1 MSSLITPINPE
12 RRDPGSIRK
21 KADIGLPN
29 VDNLST
35 SDYINIILDLVKDSI
50 NDDNIY
56 SIGKSDP
63 GVKKI
68 GICQFTTKSAH
79 SMITI
84 GLINPNGDIIEC
96 LKLEAI
102 YTENDPN
109 GAIDCRTF
117 VSLGTTYLKDSRL
130 LFYEKIDSVNNK
142 RICNVILELPDV
154 INGNISKL
162 GVNVFEYTLGTKNL
176 DSTKVND
183 TTLYGD
189 GFTLISELSCA
200 ESYLGANTAGSS
212 LGLAVYDEDGK
223 LVKVKVGDSL
233 SSSDNYNFPRIN
245 GVPFIAYLDSTVD
258 GESGRDITVPA
269 KHAGPTKVDAGEH
282 SWEVLGEH
290 PQVGLIEN
298 VGGFT
303 PNVYQSDSAEY
314 GLCKLSKYSLLPIG
328 TESISSMINNF
339 LLWGNNLS
347 SVNDDVVPVGAM
359 KQAITYLS
367 KMLAA
372 IAGSVVSDKRY
383 TFQFQDSSHSSTS
396 VPTPGG
402 ELNYRIISILDTV
415 TADGETETTYPLVSV
430 KSIDQGG
437 ASEDWISA
445 EITGLDNDQHVII
458 KISEN
463 TGNEIRRGNIV
474 VTQAESNNIL
484 QYDISQTAGN
494 TVIGF
499 RINDTLVT
507 QGSYYEINKTSAS
520 FNDVAYALYP
530 VIIANGVESKAE
542 FDDFNLIINK
552 TEGSW
557 LTVVVEE
564 ETYQEGGKDYKR
576 KSLKLSASENTSTI
590 ASRTATISATYKG
603 ESITI
608 KVIQAQAQAYLYING
623 DKTSNTYVLPTLST
637 AAQDSSVIIQSNYS
651 WAASET
657 LDWVTIEP
665 ISSTAGES
673 ALKIT
678 VTKNSDTKERSGNI
692 QLKAGDVTKYIN
704 ITQAA
709 SSVYL
714 YLNDI
719 AGDLSL
725 NYTSDGGSADAKN
738 VSIKSNTAWQIT
750 DKPSWITINQVS
762 GGSAGVETNTTVKIT
777 ASANTAAEDRINGII
792 KVVGGGAERRIIVS
806 QAGTGEITIS
816 PNPYTV
822 TYDVYND
829 ISTETTINVLA
840 NDMYTITT
848 SSSWIWLSSASGGSS
863 GQGLVSSQFKIRLS
877 GINRTGFTRN
887 GEVVLTSISDSTR
900 KSVISVSQAGNIT
913 LTLSSSQLTI
923 PAVPGSETS
932 NYITVSTNVNHSVIS
947 NSSSFPSWLTTNP
960 KPGATIT
967 PGNNLYVI
975 AQENKTTSDRSFQI
989 KITATDGTDKSV
1001 TKTLDI
1007 IQLAGTVS
1015 SRSQAIAVYADS
1027 NIDTIS
1033 ASGGVVTLSCKID
1046 EKITQIING
1055 VDGSSTTYYGVV
1067 KTIDDGASF
1076 TLVSGVGGSITGAVL
1091 TIPENTADSS
1101 RNYIVRATYKG
1112 LSSSGNNDQTIVQN
1126 APSKTIWYEYSNLV
1140 ISATDSSVISSG
1152 GTVGISSSMTRKTH
1166 EIINEIDSVIDTTTV
1181 TGISGVYYEWLAKPD
1196 TVPSSWVIQDQGHT
1210 IKFNENTNGD
1220 STKTATI
1227 KGKFSYNQVNT
1238 DGSVTGREIESL
1250 SISIV
1255 QDAAPGEISVSLD
1268 EISLESTRG
1277 SNASFTL
1284 TSNAYWDVNPTDSDK
1299 FAVSPTSGSPGDT
1312 TITFEANRDNTS
1324 SSATSYDTFTFTTRS
1339 VSGSTT
1345 ASCEVRANQ
1354 KGIDLYANI
1363 SETQGGPK
1371 VYTVTIPSTE
1381 GATASKFWVNS
1392 NTSWRLT
1399 DANNFQ
1405 DYSFTPQNGT
1415 NTTEITAIAKT
1426 TNFWPYAVDIGNAA
1440 LRYTN
1445 NYGDSEEYPIEVRQA
1460 ASAKKIATD
1469 VSEVLLGP
1477 LKGSVS
1483 VVRVTA
1489 NVSWN
1494 AIVLGSG
1501 FSINRTN
1508 ASGSTSAVEIIVT
1521 ATAASSSLTT
1531 TNLGTLTISDGSG
1544 TTRVITVKQ
1553 SAASPYIAGP
1563 AEDPFV
1569 LGATAGETRDFVFS
1583 TNYPWTATIIYNE
1596 LTSQAQVID
1605 GAAGENLSVEL
1616 SAVSTNNLISSR
1628 NIGTIRVECT
1638 APSGETAVIS
1648 RTISQRQAYPYIIA
1662 PSRVTVKAKAG
1673 QLTSLEIQRNYS
1685 FNLQTVPTDVTL
1697 TPVGSI
1703 GYSITAKT
1711 DNTSTTQSKFLGNI
1725 QLRIDDP
1732 LDFSKT
1738 VSKTIGVYQ
1747 EAMSFYVETNV
1758 EELIIEPDQPRDSVI
1773 TIETNASYWD
1783 YSITMVDQPDDTW
1796 IFGGSTTSDNI
1807 ILEIPSR
1814 KWRDYTAGSE
1824 LAPSSG
1830 IRDYA
1835 KPRKGYITITIPDDD
1850 PSYSKVIPITQKGY
1864 QTSLV
1869 VNGKRYW
1876 GAESKG
1882 NTIDIN
1888 PTNSASPISYS
1899 TSIYGEKYVYNEST
1913 NSVEVTPVYTPPRYT
1928 LEWSPIVYDQPY
1940 PLDVNIT
1947 DYDTTTIPI
1956 PDNMDITV
1964 AANTENHVREGYV
1977 RPYMYFDSNDE
1988 SGCRVNFT
1996 FYQNIGNLICTP
2008 ESITMPASGG
2018 KFEIHVYANVSK
2030 SDIKL
2035 GHHQNIVYNG
2045 SATVTE
2051 DPNGGY
2057 IVSGVVTPN
2066 SATNKRDTG
2075 LISISIP
2082 GYSQNIHLDQHYFYP
2097 VITNMQTGV
2106 TYSPNTGSS
2115 DNYNIPVSVG
2125 PGSSAA
2131 IFNFGYR
2138 YSDSS
2143 LDPSSFERSTIENSA
2158 YAGSDYDRVVGLDQL
2173 YTIAL
2178 TNQSD
2183 PSVDGFHVLY
2193 NSDNALS
2200 TDYYRT
2206 FNVKYEL
2213 VVHPALNKFYN
2224 MFKFY
2229 LKITKKSG

>member
-84 GLINPNGDIIEC
+84 GLINPNGDIVEC
-96 LKLEAI
+96 LKLDVI

-109 GAIDCRTF
+109 GTIDCRTF
-117 VSLGTTYLKDSRL
+117 VSLGTTYLKNSRL
-130 LFYEKIDSVNNK
+130 LFYEKIDVANNK
-142 RICNVILELPDV
+142 RICNVILELPDI

-183 TTLYGD
+183 TTLYGE
-189 GFTLISELSCA
+189 GFTLISEISCD

-233 SSSDNYNFPRIN
+233 DSSDGYDFPKIN
-245 GVPFIAYLDSTVD
+245 GVPFIAYLNSTVD

-269 KHAGPTKVDAGEH
+269 KHSGPTRVDAGEH
-282 SWEVLGEH
+282 AWEVLGEH

-303 PNVYQSDSAEY
+303 PNVYHSASTEY

-328 TESISSMINNF
+328 TESIESMINNF

-359 KQAITYLS
+359 KQAITYIS
-367 KMLAA
+367 KMLST

-396 VPTPGG
+396 VPVTGG

-415 TADGETETTYPLVSV
+415 TADGKTETTYPLVSI

-437 ASEDWISA
+437 AASDWISA
-445 EITGLDNDQHVII
+445 EITGLDNDQHVVI
-458 KISEN
+458 KITEN
-463 TGNEIRRGNIV
+463 TGNDIRRGNII

-484 QYDISQTAGN
+484 QYNISQTAGN

-520 FNDVAYALYP
+520 FSDIAYSLYP

-552 TEGSW
+552 TEGAW

-564 ETYQEGGKDYKR
+564 ETYQDGGQDYKR
-576 KSLKLSASENTSTI
+576 KSIKLSASENTSTI

-637 AAQDSSVIIQSNYS
+637 AAQDASVIIQSNYS

-657 LDWVTIEP
+657 LDWITIEP
-665 ISSTAGES
+665 TSSSAGES

-692 QLKAGDVTKYIN
+692 QLKAGDITKYIN

-725 NYTSDGGSADAKN
+725 NYTSEGGSSDAKN

-750 DKPSWITINQVS
+750 DKPSWIIVNQVS

-777 ASANTAAEDRINGII
+777 ATANTAAEDRINGII
-792 KVVGGGAERRIIVS
+792 KVVGGGAERRIVVS
-806 QAGTGEITIS
+806 QSGTGEITIS

-822 TYDVYND
+822 TYDTYND

-877 GINRTGFTRN
+877 EINRTGYTRN

-900 KSVISVSQAGNIT
+900 KSIISVSQAGNIT

-960 KPGATIT
+960 KPGATIL
-967 PGNNLYVI
+967 PGNNLYVV
-975 AQENKTTSDRSFQI
+975 AQENKTNSTRSFQI
-989 KITATDGTDKSV
+989 KITASDGSDKSV

-1007 IQLAGTVS
+1007 TQQAGTVS
-1015 SRSQAIAVYADS
+1015 SRSEAITVYADS
-1027 NIDTIS
+1027 SVDTIS
-1033 ASGGVVTLSCKID
+1033 ASGGIVTLSCKID
-1046 EKITQIING
+1046 EKVTQIVNG
-1055 VDGSSTTYYGVV
+1055 VDASSTIYYGVV

-1076 TLVSGVGGSITGAVL
+1076 TLVSGSGGSITGALL
-1091 TIPENTADSS
+1091 TIPENTADTSKS
-1101 RNYIVRATYKG
+1101 YVVRATYKG
-1112 LSSSGNNDQTIVQN
+1112 LSSSGDNDQTILQN
-1126 APSKTIWYEYSNLV
+1126 APSKITWYEYNNLV
-1140 ISATDSSVISSG
+1140 VTPSDTTVLADG
-1152 GTVGISSSMTRKTH
+1152 GTVSVSFSMTRKTH
-1166 EIINEIDSVIDTTTV
+1166 EIINEVDSVIDTVTV
-1181 TGISGVYYEWLAKPD
+1181 TKISGVRYEWISKPN
-1196 TVPSSWVIQDQGHT
+1196 TVPSDWVIQNNGNT
-1210 IKFNENTNGD
+1210 VKFNPNSDGA
-1220 STKTATI
+1220 STKTATF
-1227 KGKFSYNQVNT
+1227 KGKYSYTQVNT
-1238 DGSVTGREIESL
+1238 DGSVTEREIESL
-1250 SISIV
+1250 NVSIV
-1255 QDAAPGEISVSLD
+1255 QDAANGEISVSLD

-1277 SNASFTL
+1277 SNTSFTL
-1284 TSNAYWDVNPTDSDK
+1284 TSNAYWDVSPTDSDK
-1299 FAVSPTSGSPGDT
+1299 FAVSPTSGGPGDT
-1312 TITFEANRDNTS
+1312 TITFEANKDNIS

-1339 VSGSTT
+1339 VSGSST
-1345 ASCEVRANQ
+1345 ANCEVRANQ
-1354 KGIDLYANI
+1354 KGVDLYANI

-1371 VYTVTIPSTE
+1371 VYTITIPATE

-1392 NTSWRLT
+1392 NTGWRLT
-1399 DANNFQ
+1399 DASTFQ
-1405 DYSFTPQNGT
+1405 DYSFTPQEGT
-1415 NTTEITAIAKT
+1415 GTTEISAIAKT
-1426 TNFWPYAVDIGNAA
+1426 SNFWPYAVDIGNAA

-1445 NYGDSEEYPIEVRQA
+1445 NNGDSEEWPIEVRQA
-1460 ASAKKIATD
+1460 ASAKRITTN

-1477 LKGSVS
+1477 VKGSVG
-1483 VVRVTA
+1483 VIKVTA
-1489 NVSWN
+1489 NVSWT
-1494 AIVLGSG
+1494 ATTLGSG
-1501 FSINRTN
+1501 YSISRTN
-1508 ASGSTSAVEIIVT
+1508 ASGSTSAVDIIVT

-1531 TNLGTLTISDGSG
+1531 TNLGTLTLSDGSG
-1544 TTRVITVKQ
+1544 TSTIINIKQ

-1563 AEDPFV
+1563 AEDPIV
-1569 LGATAGETRDFVFS
+1569 VGATAGETKNFVFS
-1583 TNYPWTATIIYNE
+1583 TNYSWTATIIYDE
-1596 LTSQAQVID
+1596 LTSQTELKSGD
-1605 GAAGENLSVEL
+1605 AGENLSIVL
-1616 SAVSTNNLISSR
+1616 SAVSTNNATTAR

-1673 QLTSLEIQRNYS
+1673 QVTSLDIQRNYP
-1685 FNLQTVPTDVTL
+1685 FDLQTVPTGVTL
-1697 TPVGSI
+1697 TSVGSS

-1732 LDFSKT
+1732 LDSERT

-1758 EELIIEPDQPRDSVI
+1758 EELIVEPDQPRDSTI
-1773 TIETNASYWD
+1773 TIETNASYWN
-1783 YSITMVDQPDDTW
+1783 YTITMVDQPDDTW
-1796 IFGGSTTSDNI
+1796 IFGGSTTDSNI
-1807 ILEIPSR
+1807 VLQIPSR
-1814 KWRDYTAGSE
+1814 KWRDYTDNSE
-1824 LAPSSG
+1824 LAPSPG
-1830 IRDYA
+1830 LRDYA

-1864 QTSLV
+1864 QTSLI

-1888 PTNSASPISYS
+1888 PTNSASPISYA

-1913 NSVEVTPVYTPPRYT
+1913 GTVSVTPVYTPPRYT
-1928 LEWSPIVYDQPY
+1928 SEWSPIVYNQPY
-1940 PLDVNIT
+1940 PLNVNIT
-1947 DYDTTTIPI
+1947 DYDTSTIPI

-1964 AANTENHVREGYV
+1964 TANTENHVREGYV
-1977 RPYMYFDSNDE
+1977 KPYMYFDSNDE

-2008 ESITMPASGG
+2008 SSITMPASGG
-2018 KFEIHVYANVSK
+2018 RFEIHVYANVSK

-2035 GHHQNIVYNG
+2035 SHHQNIVYNG
-2045 SATVTE
+2045 SAGVTE
-2051 DPNGGY
+2051 DPNGGF

-2066 SATNKRDTG
+2066 AATTKRDTG
-2075 LISISIP
+2075 LIGISIP
-2082 GYSQNIHLDQHYFYP
+2082 GYSQNIQLEQHYFYP
-2097 VITNMQTGV
+2097 VIMNMQSGTI
-2106 TYSPNTGSS
+2106 YLPNTGSS
-2115 DNYNIPVSVG
+2115 SNYNIPVSVG
-2125 PGSSAA
+2125 PGTSVS
-2131 IFNFGYR
+2131 IFEIAYR
-2138 YSDSS
+2138 YSDMT
-2143 LDPSSFERSTIENSA
+2143 LDPSTFERADIDNSA
-2158 YAGSDYDRVVGLDQL
+2158 FAGSDYDRVVGLDQL
-2173 YTIAL
+2173 YTVAL
-2178 TNQSD
+2178 TNIND
-2183 PSVDGFHVLY
+2183 PSVNGFHVLY

-2206 FNVKYEL
+2206 FHVNYEL
-2213 VVHPALNKFYN
+2213 VVHPNLNKLYN

-2229 LKITKKSG
+2229 LKITKNSG

>member
-484 QYDISQTAGN
+484 QYNISQTAGN

-665 ISSTAGES
+665 TSSTAGES

-877 GINRTGFTRN
+877 EINRTGFTRN

-913 LTLSSSQLTI
+913 LTLSSSRLTI
-923 PAVPGSETS
+923 LAVPGSETS

-1007 IQLAGTVS
+1007 TQLAGTVS
-1015 SRSQAIAVYADS
+1015 SRSQAVAVYADS

-1055 VDGSSTTYYGVV
+1055 VDGSSTTYYGVI
-1067 KTIDDGASF
+1067 KTIDEGASF

-1140 ISATDSSVISSG
+1140 ISATDSSVISNG

-1196 TVPSSWVIQDQGHT
+1196 TVPSSWVIQNQGHT

-1345 ASCEVRANQ
+1345 ASCDVRANQ

-1371 VYTVTIPSTE
+1371 VYTILAPAVEST
-1381 GATASKFWVNS
+1381 TSTNFWVNS

-1399 DANNFQ
+1399 DSNSFSNYMFSPQEGNGNAN
-1405 DYSFTPQNGT
+1405 
-1415 NTTEITAIAKT
+1415 ITVVSKK
-1426 TNFWPYAVDIGNAA
+1426 TNFWPYEVDLGNAS

-1445 NYGDSEEYPIEVRQA
+1445 NLGDSEEYPIEVRQA

-1483 VVRVTA
+1483 VIKVTA

-1494 AIVLGSG
+1494 AIVLGGG

-1508 ASGSTSAVEIIVT
+1508 GSGSTSAVEIIVT

-1563 AEDPFV
+1563 AEDPIV
-1569 LGATAGETRDFVFS
+1569 IGATAGETKDFVFS
-1583 TNYPWTATIIYNE
+1583 TNYPWTATITYDADDIITE
-1596 LTSQAQVID
+1596 S
-1605 GAAGENLSVEL
+1605 GEAGENLSVTIFAGQTNSST
-1616 SAVSTNNLISSR
+1616 SAQDM
-1628 NIGTIRVECT
+1628 GTIKIECT
-1638 APSGETAVIS
+1638 SPSGETAVIS
-1648 RTISQRQAYPYIIA
+1648 RSISQRQAYPYLIA
-1662 PSRVTVKAKAG
+1662 PSRVTIKAKAG
-1673 QLTSLEIQRNYS
+1673 QATALEISKNYS
-1685 FNLQTVPTDVTL
+1685 FDLFSVPSGVTVTAI
-1697 TPVGSI
+1697 GSST
-1703 GYSITAKT
+1703 YSITATT

-1732 LDFSKT
+1732 LGNSSKT

-1758 EELIIEPDQPRDSVI
+1758 DEITFDADGKQEQLI
-1773 TIETNASYWD
+1773 TIDTNASYWEFTISENFPWIGADSGSMED
-1783 YSITMVDQPDDTW
+1783 YKFTAKV
-1796 IFGGSTTSDNI
+1796 
-1807 ILEIPSR
+1807 PSR
-1814 KWRDYTAGSE
+1814 KWKTIYEDEEDDKTNDSDYG
-1824 LAPSSG
+1824 
-1830 IRDYA
+1830 
-1835 KPRKGYITITIPDDD
+1835 KPRKGYIIITIPRDN
-1850 PSYSKVIPITQKGY
+1850 PSYQKVIPITQLGY
-1864 QTSLV
+1864 TTALV
-1869 VNGKRYW
+1869 VDETKVYYG
-1876 GAESKG
+1876 SG
-1882 NTIDIN
+1882 NIIDIN
-1888 PTNSASPISYS
+1888 PTSSGGTIDYS
-1899 TSIYGEKYVYNEST
+1899 TSLYGLRFLYVPKDDSVST
-1913 NSVEVTPVYTPPRYT
+1913 QTVYTAMRYT
-1928 LEWSPIVYDQPY
+1928 SEWSPIVFDQPY
-1940 PLDVNIT
+1940 PMTVTHT
-1947 DYDTTTIPI
+1947 DYNAATHNDNVTIHV
-1956 PDNMDITV
+1956 DSN
-1964 AANTENHVREGYV
+1964 AENHVRDGYANFFL
-1977 RPYMYFDSNDE
+1977 RSDSGAADQTSVKFIFHQE
-1988 SGCRVNFT
+1988 ILTLACSPLSV
-1996 FYQNIGNLICTP
+1996 
-2008 ESITMPASGG
+2008 TMPASGG
-2018 KFEIHVYANVSK
+2018 KFEIHVDANVPK
-2030 SDIKL
+2030 SEIKL

-2045 SATVTE
+2045 SAMVTE

-2066 SATNKRDTG
+2066 SATKKRDTG

-2097 VITNMQTGV
+2097 VITNMQTGI
-2106 TYSPNTGSS
+2106 TYLPNTGST

-2125 PGSSAA
+2125 PGISAA
-2131 IFNFGYR
+2131 IFDFGYR
-2138 YSDSS
+2138 YSDAS

-2178 TNQSD
+2178 TNQSN
-2183 PSVDGFHVLY
+2183 PGVDGFHVIY

-2224 MFKFY
+2224 LFKFY